1 MSAPRCLR
9 FAGRALAGGAA
20 LAVASYVAYIGV
32 TRRRFGHAKRPA
44 GEEADALLDRF
55 MPEYDVVER
64 HHVRVAAPAGTAF
77 TAMCDLDLMR
87 IAAVRAIIRA
97 RETILGCRP
106 DERALPR
113 PLLAQMRALGW
124 GLLAEIPGREIVVG
138 AVTQPWAATVV
149 FRGLPPDQF
158 AAFHEPG
165 HVKIVW
171 TLRADPRG
179 TAACI
184 IRHETR
190 AVAID
195 AAARARFRWYW
206 SFFSPGVK
214 VIRYAALGHAKADA
228 EQRAL
233 EAASSRTDSPADG

>member
-20 LAVASYVAYIGV
+20 LAAASYVAYIGV
-32 TRRRFGHAKRPA
+32 TRRRFGHARRPA
-44 GEEADALLDRF
+44 GDEADSLLDRF
-55 MPEYDVVER
+55 MPVYDVVER

-77 TAMCDLDLMR
+77 TAMRDLDLMR
-87 IAAVRAIIRA
+87 IAAVRAVIRA
-97 RETILGCRP
+97 RETILGSRP

-138 AVTQPWAATVV
+138 AVTQPWAADVV
-149 FRGLPPDQF
+149 FRALRPDEF
-158 AAFHEPG
+158 AVFDEPG
-165 HVKIVW
+165 YVKIAW

-179 TAACI
+179 TAASM

-190 AVAID
+190 AVATD

-214 VIRYAALGHAKADA
+214 VIRYAALGRAKADA
-228 EQRAL
+228 ERRVRDAGL
-233 EAASSRTDSPADG
+233 EPDGPTAHE